1 MTNKINFNV
10 GQFGKTKQLSLYKE
24 SEGLPLVKG
33 NKNNS
38 ERDIRMAKQPYV
50 KPTEP
55 SSVKRKIVE
64 TDNWLSLGGK
74 GFFIKVDGKDY
85 MTSQA
90 NIKRLLDGK
99 IKGVKLGLLVAE

>member
-1 MTNKINFNV
+1 MDKKLIYNI
-10 GQFGKTKQLSLYKE
+10 GQFGKTKQVTLYKDY
-24 SEGLPLVKG
+24 EGLPLVKG

-38 ERDIRMAKQPYV
+38 ERDNRMAKQPYV

-74 GFFIKVDGKDY
+74 AFFIKVDGKDY

-90 NIKRLLDGK
+90 NIKRLLDGE
-99 IKGVKLGLLVAE
+99 IKGVKLGQLVAE